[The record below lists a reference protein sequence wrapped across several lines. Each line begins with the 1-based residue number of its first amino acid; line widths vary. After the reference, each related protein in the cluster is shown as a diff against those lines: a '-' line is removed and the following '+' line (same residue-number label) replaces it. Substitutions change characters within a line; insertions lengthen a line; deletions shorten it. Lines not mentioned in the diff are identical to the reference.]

1 VNPSDFESA
10 LERYFDGQLT
20 AEEKP
25 TFQAHLQADPAARK
39 RFWARAR
46 WHNTL
51 DAWGRQRTGIESIS
65 PSTIAAPTPASD
77 DNDDDD
83 AVRDPIAP
91 RSVWQRALPIAAAI
105 AAVLTISFAL
115 RFGPWSTSPTLPADA
130 VLTFQSRVEWEGSSQ
145 PQLDSGMPAGVY
157 RLLTGSIRLNTAAG
171 AAVAISGPAA
181 FEILNAREI
190 TLFHGK
196 LAAQMLEDASSLT
209 VHTPRF
215 ALTDLGT
222 AFGIN
227 IEETG
232 AALVSVFD
240 GKVSIHDQDTAP
252 GDDLPLDSGY
262 SMKSEPEANGP
273 LKATAFNSS
282 TFYDIWPLTVGID
295 QTSHFIEFLPPGP
308 LKRPLRSY
316 LNDRK
321 IFLLPESQ
329 NRTISTPIKVDIS
342 GGGSFWPAVP
352 GLRRQSGDNDLIPAG
367 SRVSSHLLFFH
378 PGPHEAGTTIHLT
391 GEVTFAHPIVGI
403 ICRDALL
410 EATDTELGLP
420 AAEYST
426 LVGRRGTEA
435 RDNFNLREPLEHDIL
450 RISPDRRTLFFSFN
464 VDQERDQIRVLVDAR

>member
-1 VNPSDFESA
+1 MNPADFDST

-20 AEEKP
+20 DEEKP
-25 TFQAHLQADPAARK
+25 AFQAHLRADAAARQ

-51 DAWGRQRTGIESIS
+51 DAWGRQQTGIESIAPATIP
-65 PSTIAAPTPASD
+65 PSTPVVADA
-77 DNDDDD
+77 DDDD
-83 AVRDPIAP
+83 AVRHPP
-91 RSVWQRALPIAAAI
+91 TQRPVWQRALPYAAAL
-105 AAVLTISFAL
+105 AMLLSVALAL
-115 RFGPWSTSPTLPADA
+115 RLRPWDTQPSPPADA
-130 VLTFQSRVEWEGSSQ
+130 VLTYQSRVEWEGSSQ
-145 PQLDSGMPAGVY
+145 PRLDAAMPAGVY
-157 RLLTGSIRLNTAAG
+157 RLLTGSIRLNTGAG
-171 AAVAISGPAA
+171 AAVAISGPAS

-190 TLFHGK
+190 NLFHGK

-232 AALVSVFD
+232 AALVSVFE
-240 GKVSIHDQDTAP
+240 GQVSIHNRDTPP
-252 GDDLPLDSGY
+252 GDDVPLDSGS
-262 SMKSEPEANGP
+262 SMKAEAEAPGP
-273 LKATAFNSS
+273 LRSTAFNAS

-321 IFLLPESQ
+321 IFLLPEAQ
-329 NRTISTPIKVDIS
+329 NHAIVAPIRVDLA
-342 GGGSFWPAVP
+342 GGGSYWPAVP
-352 GLRRQSGDNDLIPAG
+352 GRRGQSGADDLIPAG
-367 SRVSSHLLFFH
+367 TRLSSHLIFFH
-378 PGPHEAGTTIHLT
+378 PGPHSNGTTIHLT
-391 GEVTFAHPIVGI
+391 GEITFAHPIVGV
-403 ICRDALL
+403 ICSDALL
-410 EATDTELGLP
+410 EATDGVLGLP
-420 AAEYST
+420 AAEYAT

-435 RDNFNLREPLEHDIL
+435 RDNYSLREPLEHDTL